1 LSRECRIKGANN
13 LSKILAEKFS
23 GTLYKTINK
32 LLYGVIP
39 DEKFEE
45 IVEAVKKVTNKSV
58 VSVKK
63 QKTYK
68 IHKASLPFE
77 GCAVTEGRKAIRKI
91 FEDRCATDL
100 IYR

>member
-1 LSRECRIKGANN
+1 
-13 LSKILAEKFS
+13 
-23 GTLYKTINK
+23 

-45 IVEAVKKVTNKSV
+45 MVEAVKKAADKGLSV
-58 VSVKK
+58 VRK

-68 IHKASLPFE
+68 IHESSLPFE
-77 GCAVTEGRKAIRKI
+77 GCAVTEGRKAVKKM
-91 FEDRCATDL
+91 FDDRCATDL